1 MLVCKCCVKAHEWWS
16 GRRLLYSM
24 PLQISRF
31 PLDNSADCSE
41 SLTTSREWKDQDGSI
56 KRLHCVAIFSVESVF
71 LSIERGQG
79 LPVDSWSSWVMRR
92 HHTGRYSFSIR
103 SIRLDSRW
111 IWHLRRVSGWGD
123 WFSARALRGYRTPN
137 KIPPKPKKVFSTRF
151 LFFAPSFGFYKPRP
165 TACKNPS
172 QI

>member
-1 MLVCKCCVKAHEWWS
+1 
-16 GRRLLYSM
+16 M

-56 KRLHCVAIFSVESVF
+56 KRLHCVAISSVKSVF

-92 HHTGRYSFSIR
+92 HRYWKIFILNSLNSAGFKVDLTSSSSF
-103 SIRLDSRW
+103 RLGGLIFCTS
-111 IWHLRRVSGWGD
+111 
-123 WFSARALRGYRTPN
+123 
-137 KIPPKPKKVFSTRF
+137 
-151 LFFAPSFGFYKPRP
+151 
-165 TACKNPS
+165 S
-172 QI
+172 QRL